1 MGIIKLETKDKKR
14 KVTNNRMTNKNLLSG
29 NEAIARGAYEAGVK
43 VGVGYPGTPSTE
55 ILENFTKYEDVVTE
69 WSVNEKVAMEV
80 GLGSALAGKRT
91 LVTMKHVGLNVAA
104 DPLFTASY
112 IGANAGMVVVVA
124 DDPDLHSSQNEQDSR
139 HYARAAKVPMLEPSD
154 SQEAKEFV
162 RYACELSEGFDT
174 PIFLRSVT
182 RISHSKTI
190 VAFEPKLNYEHDKG
204 FEKENIKK
212 HVMIPAFARQ
222 RHFVVEDRMK
232 ALEEFSNRIEINRI
246 EKGKGEIAFVTAGLC
261 YNYVKEVFPEADIFK
276 IGMVYPLPMRNL
288 LEFCKGYEK
297 VYVVEELDPFIE
309 DQLKAR
315 GANNIVGKEILPV
328 TGEYSPELIYTA
340 ITGNK
345 FKGMEVGIKP
355 FARPPM
361 LCPGCPHAQ
370 TFNAMNKL
378 GLTVSGDIG
387 CYTLG
392 TLPPYS
398 AMHACVD
405 MGASIPF
412 AQGIELAQGSEFKY
426 DVVAVI
432 GDSTFAHSGI
442 TGLINAA
449 YNKRRILVIVLD
461 NSTTAMTGM
470 QPNPFNGST
479 ITGEETVVIDY
490 QKLAEAIGIKK
501 DNFRTVTAYKEEIIS
516 ETIQELLAKKELCL
530 MVVTGPC
537 LIYKRKKEKNNG

>member
-1 MGIIKLETKDKKR
+1 MTDKI
-14 KVTNNRMTNKNLLSG
+14 LLSG

-55 ILENFTKYEDVVTE
+55 ILENFTKYDDVVTE

-80 GLGSALAGKRT
+80 GLGSALAGQRT

-104 DPLFTASY
+104 DPIFTASY

-139 HYARAAKVPMLEPSD
+139 HYARAAKVAMLEPSD
-154 SQEAKEFV
+154 SQEAKDFV

-174 PIFLRSVT
+174 PIFLRTVT

-190 VAFEPKLNYEHDKG
+190 VETEKRLDYRHDKG

-232 ALEEFSNRIEINRI
+232 ALEEFSNRIEINKI
-246 EKGKGEIAFVTAGLC
+246 DKGNGKIAVITAGLC
-261 YNYVKEVFPEADIFK
+261 YNYVKEILPEADVFK
-276 IGMVYPLPMRNL
+276 IGMIYPLPFRKL
-288 LEFCKGYEK
+288 IEFCKAYKK

-309 DQLKAR
+309 DQLKAK
-315 GANNIVGKEILPV
+315 GITNLVGKEIMPI
-328 TGEYSPELIYTA
+328 TGEYTPELIYTA

-345 FKGMEVGIKP
+345 FNKEITIDIKP
-355 FARPPM
+355 FPRPPM

-370 TFNAMNKL
+370 TFNVLNKL

-392 TLPPYS
+392 ALPPYS

-405 MGASIPF
+405 MGASLPV
-412 AQGIELAQGSEFKY
+412 AQGIEIAQGAEFKN

-449 YNKRRILVIVLD
+449 YNKRKTLVIILD

-470 QPNPFNGST
+470 QPNPSNGYN
-479 ITGEETVVIDY
+479 IKGEETVAINY
-490 QKLAEAIGIKK
+490 QKLAEAIGIKS
-501 DNFRTVTAYKEEIIS
+501 DNFREVTAYKEADIS
-516 ETIQELLAKKELCL
+516 ATVQELLAKKELCL

-537 LIYKRKKEKNNG
+537 LIYKRKMEKV

>member
-1 MGIIKLETKDKKR
+1 MEE
-14 KVTNNRMTNKNLLSG
+14 KVLLSG
-29 NEAIARGAYEAGVK
+29 NEAIARGAYEAGIK

-112 IGANAGMVVVVA
+112 IGANAGMVVLVA

-139 HYARAAKVPMLEPSD
+139 HYARAAKVPMIEPSD

-162 RYACELSEGFDT
+162 KIACELSEGFDT

-190 VAFEPKLNYEHDKG
+190 VNLEKKLDYKHDKG
-204 FEKENIKK
+204 FEKENIRK
-212 HVMIPAFARQ
+212 HVMIPGFARQ
-222 RHFVVEDRMK
+222 RHFVVEERMK

-246 EKGKGEIAFVTAGLC
+246 DKGNGKMAFITAGLC
-261 YNYVKEVFPEADIFK
+261 YNYVKEVFPDADVFK
-276 IGMVYPLPMRNL
+276 IGMVYPLPFKKL
-288 LEFCKGYEK
+288 IDFCKNYDK

-309 DQLKAR
+309 DQLKVK
-315 GANNIVGKEILPV
+315 GVTNLIGKEILPI
-328 TGEYSPELIYTA
+328 TGEYSPNLIYSAVTGEKPKEQ
-340 ITGNK
+340 ITS
-345 FKGMEVGIKP
+345 EVVP

-370 TFNAMNKL
+370 TFKALNKL

-405 MGASIPF
+405 MGASLPV
-412 AQGIELAQGSEFKY
+412 AQGIEIAQGADFKN
-426 DVVAVI
+426 DIVAVI
-432 GDSTFAHSGI
+432 GDSTFAHSGV

-449 YNKRRILVIVLD
+449 YNKRHTLVIILD

-470 QPNPFNGST
+470 QPNPCNGST
-479 ITGEETVVIDY
+479 ITGEATVAIDY
-490 QKLAEAIGIKK
+490 QKLAEAIGVKK
-501 DNFRTVTAYKEEIIS
+501 DNFRTVTAYKEEEIS
-516 ETIQELLAKKELCL
+516 GVIKELLAKKELSV

-537 LIYKRKKEKNNG
+537 LIYKRKKEKVKSNG

>member
-1 MGIIKLETKDKKR
+1 MIEN
-14 KVTNNRMTNKNLLSG
+14 VLLSG

-55 ILENFTKYEDVVTE
+55 IIENFTKYDDVVTE

-91 LVTMKHVGLNVAA
+91 LITMKHVGLNVAA
-104 DPLFTASY
+104 DPIFTASY

-139 HYARAAKVPMLEPSD
+139 HYARAAKVAMIEPSD
-154 SQEAKEFV
+154 SQEAKDFV
-162 RYACELSEGFDT
+162 RIACELSEGFDT
-174 PIFLRSVT
+174 PIFLRTVT

-190 VAFEPKLNYEHDKG
+190 VSLDKKLEYKHDKG
-204 FEKENIKK
+204 FEKENIRK
-212 HVMIPAFARQ
+212 HVMVPAFARQ
-222 RHFVVEDRMK
+222 RHFVVEDRMQ

-246 EKGKGEIAFVTAGLC
+246 DKGNGKIAIITSGLC
-261 YNYVKEVFPEADIFK
+261 YNYVKDVLPEADVFK
-276 IGMVYPLPMRNL
+276 IGMIYPLPFRKL
-288 LEFCKGYEK
+288 IEFCKGYSK

-309 DQLKAR
+309 DQLKAK
-315 GANNIVGKEILPV
+315 GVTNLVGKEIMPI

-345 FKGMEVGIKP
+345 FTKEITIDITP
-355 FARPPM
+355 FPRPPM

-370 TFNAMNKL
+370 TFNVLNKL

-392 TLPPYS
+392 ALPPYS

-405 MGASIPF
+405 MGASLPV
-412 AQGIELAQGSEFKY
+412 AQGIEIAQGSEFKN
-426 DVVAVI
+426 DIVAVI

-449 YNKRRILVIVLD
+449 YNKRNTLVIILD

-470 QPNPFNGST
+470 QPNPCNGFN
-479 ITGEETVVIDY
+479 IRGEETVVINY

-501 DNFRTVTAYKEEIIS
+501 DNFREVTAYKEADIS
-516 ETIQELLAKKELCL
+516 ATVQELLAKKELCV
-530 MVVTGPC
+530 MVVTGAC
-537 LIYKRKKEKNNG
+537 LIYKRKKEKVEGNDKCQNSNGK